1 MRCILLCLGSLPV
14 EIQLIC
20 FDQIRK
26 TQLHA
31 SNGRTSTKLSFQN
44 LKILKT
50 ISSGRDVMYTLN
62 SLQRPWG
69 LVLTFPV
76 WVFIMTDDDC
86 HILSAVYDISCL
98 GVYYD
103 RWWLSYPFRCLWHF
117 LSGCLL
123 WQMTIVISFPLVITF
138 PVWGF
143 IMTDD
148 DCHILSACYNIS
160 CLRVYYYRWRSWYF
174 FRYYDISSLWVYYN
188 RWLLSYP
195 FRLLWHFL
203 SEGLLWHMMIVISF
217 PRGRKTA
224 PSDYCRWTKRHRVV
238 QSLTNWI
245 LKYN

>member
-1 MRCILLCLGSLPV
+1 MRCILLCLRSLPV

-50 ISSGRDVMYTLN
+50 ISSGRDVIYTLN

-86 HILSAVYDISCL
+86 HILSACYN
-98 GVYYD
+98 
-103 RWWLSYPFRCLWHF
+103 
-117 LSGCLL
+117 
-123 WQMTIVISFPLVITF
+123 MMIVISFPLFMTF

-174 FRYYDISSLWVYYN
+174 FR
-188 RWLLSYP
+188 
-195 FRLLWHFL
+195 LLWHFL
-203 SEGLLWHMMIVISF
+203 SVGLL
-217 PRGRKTA
+217 
-224 PSDYCRWTKRHRVV
+224 
-238 QSLTNWI
+238 
-245 LKYN
+245 